1 MDTIFPNSRIFP
13 PIARYA
19 TNNLGKGRTSG
30 PYLGPYLVKL
40 TRRNFLAWAGV
51 AAVGAVACEGFGIRE
66 GEFDIQSPVSLP
78 EDLVKGKDN
87 WYATLCRNCN
97 SGEGIVVR
105 VMEGRAKKVQGNP
118 MFPVNHG
125 KHRPACEA
133 ALQALYHPDRIATP
147 MRRSGPRGSGEFSP
161 ISWPAALDKLEQ
173 ELKVRGNSML
183 MVTDP
188 LRGHL
193 GTLVSRFAESV
204 GGRYMSFETLDNAT
218 YRAAVKSVF
227 NQDLL
232 PDFDLANTRFL
243 LSFGADFL
251 STWISPTRW
260 NIGYGEF
267 RSGEGKK
274 RGIFYQVDSR
284 FSMTAANADKWLPIE
299 PGYEGHLAM
308 SLAYVIISE
317 DLQAPGVDVSAMTA
331 GQGAAALE
339 AFRPEAMADRVF
351 LSGSMRGAEGVETIR
366 HLAREFAGKRPSLAI
381 GGGSAGAHTNGLF
394 NLQAIYA
401 LNYLVG
407 SVAAKGGIRFN
418 PGSALDDVPASS
430 QAGTLNDWLRVK
442 QDLDSGSIKML
453 MLRQANPVYGLPEQ
467 VRFGEAIETANDLFV
482 VSFSPFLDETSALAD
497 LILPDRTPLE
507 DWGDDIP
514 EPGPGFQVVG
524 FQQPVVN
531 PFHELD
537 PQSFPDLLLTMAQ
550 ELGKE
555 GDLPWPNYRAML
567 REGADALFAL
577 KRGSIQASTA
587 DDFWNQL
594 LQKGGWWDEN
604 AAGPQNVAPP
614 SGLFSNL
621 ARDAS
626 APEFSGAVGSD
637 NTFYLVPFAHN
648 SLQDGQFAHLPWLQ
662 ATPDPMTTITW
673 QTWAEIND
681 VDARF
686 LGIKEGDV
694 LQISSSRGSI
704 RVMAYPSPAAPH
716 GTISVPLGQGH
727 RHGAEYATDRPG
739 IESSNVLD
747 IVEPAQVEGTG
758 SLAWANTWVRVSK
771 TGDSAK
777 VSKFEGIVRAVEVG
791 ILPSERIIH
800 TITPEEA

>member
-1 MDTIFPNSRIFP
+1 M
-13 PIARYA
+13 
-19 TNNLGKGRTSG
+19 
-30 PYLGPYLVKL
+30 KL

-97 SGEGIVVR
+97 AGEGIVVR

-118 MFPVNHG
+118 LYPVNHG

-147 MRRSGPRGSGEFSP
+147 MRRSGPRGSGQFSP
-161 ISWPAALDKLEQ
+161 ISWPAALDKLGQ
-173 ELKVRGNSML
+173 ELRARGNSML

-193 GTLVSRFAESV
+193 GNLVGRFANSV
-204 GGRYMSFETLDNAT
+204 GGRYLSFDTLDNAT
-218 YRAAVKSVF
+218 YRAAIKGVF

-232 PDFDLANTRFL
+232 PDFDLGNTRFL

-251 STWISPTRW
+251 STWVSPTRW

-267 RSGEGKK
+267 RSGEGHG
-274 RGIFYQVDSR
+274 RGTFYQVDSR
-284 FSMTAANADKWLPIE
+284 FSMSAANADKWLPVE
-299 PGYEGHLAM
+299 PGYEGHLAL

-317 DLQAPGVDVSAMTA
+317 NLQASGVDVDGLTG

-339 AFRPEAMADRVF
+339 GFRPEAMAQRVF
-351 LSGSMRGAEGVETIR
+351 LSETLRGQEGVEAIR
-366 HLAREFAGKRPSLAI
+366 HLAREFAGKTPSLAI

-394 NLQAIYA
+394 NLQAIFA

-407 SVAAKGGIRFN
+407 SVAAEGGIRFN
-418 PGSALDDVPASS
+418 PGSPLDDAAASP
-430 QAGTLNDWLRVK
+430 QPGNLNDWIRVE
-442 QDLDSGSIKML
+442 QDLDSGNINML
-453 MLRQANPVYGLPEQ
+453 MLRQANPVYGLPER
-467 VRFGEAIETANDLFV
+467 VRFKEAIETANDLFV
-482 VSFSPFLDETSALAD
+482 ASFTPFLDETTALAD

-507 DWGDDIP
+507 DWGNDVP
-514 EPGPGFQVVG
+514 EPGPGYQVVG

-550 ELGKE
+550 ELGRE
-555 GDLPWPNYRAML
+555 GDLPWPNYRTML
-567 REGADALFAL
+567 REGSDALFAL
-577 KRGSIQASTA
+577 NRGSIQASSA
-587 DDFWNQL
+587 DEFWNQL

-604 AAGPQNVAPP
+604 TLGPKSVAPP
-614 SGLFSNL
+614 RGLFSNL
-621 ARDAS
+621 AGNAT
-626 APEFSGAVGSD
+626 PPKFSGAAGSD

-648 SLQDGQFAHLPWLQ
+648 TLQDGQYAHLPWLQ
-662 ATPDPMTTITW
+662 ATPDPLTTIAW

-694 LQISSSRGSI
+694 LQIASSRGSI
-704 RVMAYPSPAAPH
+704 RVLAYPSPAAPH
-716 GTISVPLGQGH
+716 GTVSVPLGQGH
-727 RHGAEYATDRPG
+727 KHGTEYATDRSG
-739 IESSNVLD
+739 MESSNVMD
-747 IVEPAQVEGTG
+747 ILEPAQVEGTG
-758 SLAWANTWVRVSK
+758 SLAWANTWVNVSK
-771 TGDSAK
+771 TGDSVK
-777 VSKFEGIVRAVEVG
+777 VSKFEGNVRAVEVG
-791 ILPSERIIH
+791 ILPAERIIR
-800 TITPEEA
+800 TYTPEEA

>member
-1 MDTIFPNSRIFP
+1 M
-13 PIARYA
+13 
-19 TNNLGKGRTSG
+19 
-30 PYLGPYLVKL
+30 KL

-66 GEFDIQSPVSLP
+66 GEFDIQSPVNLP

-105 VMEGRAKKVQGNP
+105 VMEGRAKKIQGNP
-118 MFPVNHG
+118 MFPINHG

-133 ALQALYHPDRIATP
+133 ALQSLYHPDRIATP
-147 MRRSGPRGSGEFSP
+147 LQRSGPRGSGHFTP
-161 ISWPAALDKLEQ
+161 ISWSAALDKLQE

-183 MVTDP
+183 LVTDP

-193 GTLVSRFAESV
+193 GTVVSRFAQSV
-204 GGRYMSFETLDNAT
+204 GGRHMSFDTLDNAT
-218 YRAAVKSVF
+218 YRAAVKGVF

-251 STWISPTRW
+251 STWVSPTRW

-267 RSGEGKK
+267 RSGEGKE
-274 RGIFYQVDSR
+274 RGTFYQVDSR
-284 FSMTAANADKWLPIE
+284 FSMTAANADKWLSVE
-299 PGYEGHLAM
+299 PGYEGHLAL

-317 DLQAPGVDVSAMTA
+317 NLQTVGVDVAALTA
-331 GQGAAALE
+331 GKGAAALE
-339 AFRPEAMADRVF
+339 AFRPEAMAQRVF
-351 LSGSMRGAEGVETIR
+351 LSKTLRGEEGVEAIR
-366 HLAREFAGKRPSLAI
+366 HLAREFASKKPSLAI
-381 GGGSAGAHTNGLF
+381 GGGSAGAQTNGLF
-394 NLQAIYA
+394 NLKAIYA

-407 SVAAKGGIRFN
+407 SVGAEGGIRFN
-418 PGSALDDVPASS
+418 PGSPLEDAPASAQS
-430 QAGTLNDWLRVK
+430 GTLNDWIRVK
-442 QDLDSGSIKML
+442 QDLDSGSINML
-453 MLRQANPVYGLPEQ
+453 LFRQANPVYGLPERL
-467 VRFGEAIETANDLFV
+467 RFREAIETANNLFV
-482 VSFSPFLDETSALAD
+482 ASFSPFLDETSVMAD
-497 LILPDRTPLE
+497 LILPDRTSLE

-514 EPGPGFQVVG
+514 EPGPGYQVVG

-537 PQSFPDLLLTMAQ
+537 PQSFPDLLLTVAQ

-555 GDLPWPNYRAML
+555 ADLPWPNYRTML
-567 REGADALFAL
+567 REGSDALFAL
-577 KRGSIQASTA
+577 NRGSIQASSV

-604 AAGPQNVAPP
+604 AFGPKNVTPP
-614 SGLFSNL
+614 SGLFIEL
-621 ARDAS
+621 AGEAA
-626 APEFSGAVGSD
+626 APKFSGVTGSD

-648 SLQDGQFAHLPWLQ
+648 SLQEGQHSHLPWLQ
-662 ATPDPMTTITW
+662 ATPDPLTTITW

-686 LGIKEGDV
+686 LGIKEGD
-694 LQISSSRGSI
+694 LLLISSSHGAI
-704 RVMAYPSPAAPH
+704 RVLAYPTPAAPH

-727 RHGAEYATDRPG
+727 TFGTDYATDRPG
-739 IESSNVLD
+739 TESANVLD
-747 IVEPAQVEGTG
+747 ILEPAQVEGTG
-758 SLAWANTWVRVSK
+758 SLAWANTWVNVAK
-771 TGDSAK
+771 TGDSVKVAK
-777 VSKFEGIVRAVEVG
+777 LEGIVRAIEVG
-791 ILPSERIIH
+791 ILPSERIIK
-800 TITPEEA
+800 TNTP

>member
-1 MDTIFPNSRIFP
+1 M
-13 PIARYA
+13 
-19 TNNLGKGRTSG
+19 
-30 PYLGPYLVKL
+30 KL

-105 VMEGRAKKVQGNP
+105 VMEGRAKKIQGNP
-118 MFPVNHG
+118 MFPINHG
-125 KHRPACEA
+125 KHRAACEA

-147 MRRSGPRGSGEFSP
+147 LQRSGPRGSGFFTP
-161 ISWPAALDKLEQ
+161 ISWSAALDKLQE

-183 MVTDP
+183 MATDP
-188 LRGHL
+188 MRGHL
-193 GTLVSRFAESV
+193 STVTRRFAESM
-204 GGRYMSFETLDNAT
+204 GGRYMSFDTLENAT
-218 YRAAVKSVF
+218 YRAAIKGVF

-232 PDFDLANTRFL
+232 PDFDLGNTRFL

-251 STWISPTRW
+251 STWVSPTRW

-267 RSGEGKK
+267 RNGVDKE
-274 RGIFYQVDSR
+274 RGTLYQVDSR

-299 PGYEGHLAM
+299 PGYEGHLAL

-317 DLQAPGVDVSAMTA
+317 NLQAAGVDVGALTG

-339 AFRPEAMADRVF
+339 AFRPEAMARRVF
-351 LSGSMRGAEGVETIR
+351 LSGSMRGEEGVEAIR
-366 HLAREFAGKRPSLAI
+366 HLARQFAGKGYSDGRPGLAI

-407 SVAAKGGIRFN
+407 SVAAEGGIRFN
-418 PGSALDDVPASS
+418 PGSPLADAPASANS
-430 QAGTLNDWLRVK
+430 GTLNDWIRVK
-442 QDLDSGSIKML
+442 QDIDSGSINML
-453 MLRQANPVYGLPEQ
+453 LLRQANPVYGLPEQ
-467 VRFGEAIETANDLFV
+467 LRFRGTIEAASDLFV
-482 VSFSPFLDETSALAD
+482 ASFSPFLDETSSMAD

-514 EPGPGFQVVG
+514 EPGPGYQVVG

-531 PFHELD
+531 PLHELD
-537 PQSFPDLLLTMAQ
+537 PQSFPDLLLTLAQ

-555 GDLPWPNYRAML
+555 EDLPWPNYRTML
-567 REGADALFAL
+567 REGSDALFDL
-577 KRGSIQASTA
+577 NRGSIQATSA

-594 LQKGGWWDEN
+594 LQKGGWWDEG
-604 AAGPQNVAPP
+604 AFGPQNVDPP

-621 ARDAS
+621 AGEA
-626 APEFSGAVGSD
+626 APPQFSGAAGSD

-648 SLQDGQFAHLPWLQ
+648 SLQDGQFSHLPWLQ
-662 ATPDPMTTITW
+662 ATPDPLTTITW

-686 LGIKEGDV
+686 LGIKEGD
-694 LQISSSRGSI
+694 LLLIASSQGSI
-704 RVMAYPSPAAPH
+704 RVLAYPSPAAPH

-727 RHGAEYATDRPG
+727 RSGTEYATDRPG
-739 IESSNVLD
+739 TESSNVLD
-747 IVEPAQVEGTG
+747 ILEPSQVEGTG
-758 SLAWANTWVRVSK
+758 SLAWANTWVNVTK
-771 TGDSAK
+771 TGDSVK
-777 VSKFEGIVRAVEVG
+777 VAKFEGIVRAVEIG
-791 ILPSERIIH
+791 ILPSERIIR

>member
-1 MDTIFPNSRIFP
+1 M
-13 PIARYA
+13 
-19 TNNLGKGRTSG
+19 
-30 PYLGPYLVKL
+30 KL

-51 AAVGAVACEGFGIRE
+51 GAVGAVACEGFGIRE

-105 VMEGRAKKVQGNP
+105 VMEGRAKKIQGNP

-133 ALQALYHPDRIATP
+133 ALQALYHPDRIATA
-147 MRRSGPRGSGEFSP
+147 MQRSGPRGSGQFSP
-161 ISWPAALDKLEQ
+161 ISWSAALDKLEQ
-173 ELKVRGNSML
+173 ELKVRGSSML
-183 MVTDP
+183 MTTDP

-193 GTLVSRFAESV
+193 GSLVRKFTESL
-204 GGRYMSFETLDNAT
+204 GGRYLGFDTLDNAT
-218 YRAAVKSVF
+218 YRAAVKDVF

-232 PDFDLANTRFL
+232 PDFDLANTQFL

-251 STWISPTRW
+251 STWVSPTRW

-267 RSGEGKK
+267 RQGEGKK
-274 RGIFYQVDSR
+274 RGTFYQVDSR

-299 PGYEGHLAM
+299 PGYEGYLAL

-317 DLQAPGVDVSAMTA
+317 NLQAAGVDVGALTGGPSAEAA
-331 GQGAAALE
+331 GVLS

-351 LSGSMRGAEGVETIR
+351 LSGSRRGDEGVEVIR
-366 HLAREFAGKRPSLAI
+366 RLARDFASKKPSLAI
-381 GGGSAGAHTNGLF
+381 GGGSAGAQTNGLF
-394 NLQAIYA
+394 NLRAIYA

-407 SVAAKGGIRFN
+407 SVAAEGGIRFN
-418 PGSALDDVPASS
+418 PGSPLENVPASP
-430 QAGTLNDWLRVK
+430 QVGTLNDWIRVK
-442 QDLDSGSIKML
+442 QDLDAGAINML

-467 VRFGEAIETANDLFV
+467 VRFREAMTTANDLFV

-514 EPGPGFQVVG
+514 EPGPGYQVVG

-555 GDLPWPNYRAML
+555 GDLPWPNYRSML

-577 KRGSIQASTA
+577 NRGSIQASSA
-587 DDFWNQL
+587 DDFWNQA

-604 AAGPQNVAPP
+604 AAGTQNVAPP
-614 SGLFSNL
+614 AGLYSKL
-621 ARDAS
+621 ASDA
-626 APEFSGAVGSD
+626 ATPKFAGAAGSD

-648 SLQDGQFAHLPWLQ
+648 TLQDGQYAHLPWLQ
-662 ATPDPMTTITW
+662 AAPDPLTTITW

-686 LGIKEGDV
+686 LDIKEGDV
-694 LQISSSRGSI
+694 LLIASSRGSI
-704 RVMAYPSPAAPH
+704 RVLAYPSPASPT

-727 RHGAEYATDRPG
+727 RYGTEYATDRPG
-739 IESSNVLD
+739 NESANVMEIL
-747 IVEPAQVEGTG
+747 EPAQVEGTG
-758 SLAWANTWVRVSK
+758 SLAWANTWVNVTK
-771 TGDSAK
+771 TGDSVK
-777 VSKFEGIVRAVEVG
+777 VAKFEGIVRAVEIG
-791 ILPSERIIH
+791 ILPSERIIR